1 MSDLSLRLVVVGG
14 AIVLVLLVVFFL
26 RLRDRAESI
35 RVGRV
40 DFDPGVYLFTSATC
54 ATCDEARIQLKGRLG
69 ELNLVEYVW
78 EQHPET
84 FAALSIDRVPCTL
97 VVDGE
102 GRGVLWRGQPDRMIY
117 PVDP

>member
-1 MSDLSLRLVVVGG
+1 
-14 AIVLVLLVVFFL
+14 
-26 RLRDRAESI
+26 
-35 RVGRV
+35 
-40 DFDPGVYLFTSATC
+40 
-54 ATCDEARIQLKGRLG
+54 LG
-69 ELNLVEYVW
+69 ESNLVEYVW

>member
-1 MSDLSLRLVVVGG
+1 MSDIAVRLVVVGG
-14 AIVLVLLVVFFL
+14 VIVVVFLVVFYL
-26 RLRDRAESI
+26 RRRDRAESI

-40 DFDPGVYLFTSATC
+40 GLDPGIYLFTSATC
-54 ATCDEARIQLKGRLG
+54 ATCEKARRHLERRLG
-69 ELNLVEYVW
+69 ESNFVEYVW

-84 FAALSIDRVPCTL
+84 FAALSIERVPCTL
-97 VVDGE
+97 VVDEG